1 MDKKKKPQLK
11 PLLDACTQFTS
22 DDFSNI
28 DKMNAASEKVFDI
41 YYKQLE
47 ESKKYYKK
55 EEEGN
60 TYLFFD
66 KNDDTSYITL
76 GNCVYIRKATYDRQV
91 FLTIG
96 EIVNTILKDV

>member
-1 MDKKKKPQLK
+1 MNMDKKKKPQLK

-47 ESKKYYKK
+47 ESKMLPFTEAERDLMKNAFRVGFIGGVSAGTFALAK
-55 EEEGN
+55 EVNEQEAQ
-60 TYLFFD
+60 T
-66 KNDDTSYITL
+66 
-76 GNCVYIRKATYDRQV
+76 AM
-91 FLTIG
+91 LTMPRRG
-96 EIVNTILKDV
+96 GC